1 MGARIAAT
9 PLPDELLDLARSQ
22 REQVPELSSQL
33 VRLLAEKTECYRR
46 VARDFPE
53 ELRKVCEVHLYGAFS
68 SFIEHREVELD
79 NALKTGRAQARI
91 GITLPDALRAYRLA
105 GTFVYEVLVERS
117 SRPNSLSP
125 EQMLQASTM
134 VWRIIDAY
142 SEALTTAYREV
153 EADRGRLDDK
163 ARSALMDGIL
173 EGRIA
178 QRPDL
183 EDAAGVLGLP
193 SSGKLVVIVADD
205 SSVVDAI
212 GSRAVWRRRVHSA
225 GVDMNVGIMAVGAGL
240 DALREVLATTHG
252 VVGVSTPFT
261 DLTEVPTALH
271 RARIARR
278 SLPHG
283 ANGVVVFGDLPVAT
297 MVAGAPALAAEL
309 AHELLSGVLALPPA
323 EREILLRTLEA
334 WYEQDGS
341 AKNAGKTLYV
351 HPNTVRYR
359 IRRIEDLT
367 GRDLNRPVCVAELY
381 LALQAVRL
389 GL

>member
-1 MGARIAAT
+1 
-9 PLPDELLDLARSQ
+9 
-22 REQVPELSSQL
+22 
-33 VRLLAEKTECYRR
+33 
-46 VARDFPE
+46 
-53 ELRKVCEVHLYGAFS
+53 
-68 SFIEHREVELD
+68 
-79 NALKTGRAQARI
+79 
-91 GITLPDALRAYRLA
+91 
-105 GTFVYEVLVERS
+105 
-117 SRPNSLSP
+117 
-125 EQMLQASTM
+125 
-134 VWRIIDAY
+134 
-142 SEALTTAYREV
+142 
-153 EADRGRLDDK
+153 
-163 ARSALMDGIL
+163 
-173 EGRIA
+173 
-178 QRPDL
+178 
-183 EDAAGVLGLP
+183 
-193 SSGKLVVIVADD
+193 
-205 SSVVDAI
+205 
-212 GSRAVWRRRVHSA
+212 
-225 GVDMNVGIMAVGAGL
+225 MNVGIMAMGAGL

-252 VVGVSTPFT
+252 VVGVSIPFT

-283 ANGVVVFGDLPVAT
+283 ASGVVVFGDLPVAT

-341 AKNAGKTLYV
+341 AKNAGKNLYV